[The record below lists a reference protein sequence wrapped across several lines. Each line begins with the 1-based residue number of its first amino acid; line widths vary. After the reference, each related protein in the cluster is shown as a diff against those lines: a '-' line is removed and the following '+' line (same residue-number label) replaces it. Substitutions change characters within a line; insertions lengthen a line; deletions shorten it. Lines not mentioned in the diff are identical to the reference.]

1 LKPFCRRF
9 IKETADGSHTLF
21 LPGYNEHYHSV
32 HGALSESVHVFI
44 REGFDVAVKSLSC
57 RGKHSPPVLNVLEVG
72 FGSGLNALLTLDRS
86 RLFDIQL
93 HYHALEPYPITKKEA
108 SGLNLP
114 AKVAGGELAAEFFR
128 MHNAPF
134 GRNTDIAPG
143 FVLFKHK
150 ILLQDALF
158 APGTFRLVYHDAFAP
173 QLQPELWD
181 RQVFAKLYSAM
192 APGAVLVTY
201 SAGGGVKRAL
211 KDCGFY
217 LTHPP
222 GPAGKREMTRAEKP
236 A

>member
-1 LKPFCRRF
+1 LKPFHRRF

-57 RGKHSPPVLNVLEVG
+57 RGESSPSVLNVLEVG
-72 FGSGLNALLTLDRS
+72 FGSGLNALLTLERS
-86 RLFDIQL
+86 RLLKIQL
-93 HYHALEPYPITKKEA
+93 HYHALEPYPITKKEV

-114 AKVAGGELAAEFFR
+114 ARVAGGKLAAEFFR

-134 GRNTDIAPG
+134 GQDTAIAPG
-143 FVLFKHK
+143 FVFCKQK
-150 ILLQDALF
+150 MLLQDALF
-158 APGTFRLVYHDAFAP
+158 EPGTFRLVYHDAFAP
-173 QLQPELWD
+173 QLQPELWG

-192 APGAVLVTY
+192 APGAILATY
-201 SAGGGVKRAL
+201 SAGGGVKRVL
-211 KDCGFY
+211 RDCGFS